1 MPIARIHLGYFGIQ
15 RPIASAKRLA
25 KLNKFIETIQK
36 GNFIVSQKAKKGNN
50 ILRNAQKITYKGLN
64 LIR

>member
-1 MPIARIHLGYFGIQ
+1 MRIARIHLGYFGIQ

-36 GNFIVSQKAKKGNN
+36 GNFIVIQKGKKGI
-50 ILRNAQKITYKGLN
+50 ILRKSGFQIN
-64 LIR
+64 